1 MCTGKEGK
9 STLVLEAICDHHTFF
24 WHASYG
30 YAGTM
35 NDLNI
40 LNFSPLLERLLD
52 GSFEEIESGCKRI
65 PFMVGDQE
73 FCQTFILVDGV
84 YPPYSRFVKGIT
96 QPITEEERKFTRWQE
111 KSRKD
116 IERGFGIFKGCWQ
129 YAANPIYALSLK
141 VISKT
146 ILTCLILHNILTAD
160 RVMGDM
166 SKQYDPSFLLDVEGE
181 DGNDVDQSDEM
192 YEMQMESV
200 HNIANED
207 SIAEGFVQDV
217 HDFANNRDRWI
228 RLSNRNEFNRLSIAL
243 RKVLGN
249 EPSNI

>member
-1 MCTGKEGK
+1 M
-9 STLVLEAICDHHTFF
+9 VLEAICDHHTFF

-52 GSFEEIESGCKRI
+52 GSFEEIESGCERI
-65 PFMVGDQE
+65 PFTVGDQE
-73 FCQTFILVDGV
+73 FCQSFILVDGI

-96 QPITEEERKFTRWQE
+96 QPITDEERKFTEWQE

-129 YAANPIYALSLK
+129 YAANPIHALSLR

-166 SKQYDPSFLLDVEGE
+166 TKQYDPSFLLDVEGE
-181 DGNDVDQSDEM
+181 DGDDVDQCDEM
-192 YEMQMESV
+192 YELQMESV

-207 SIAEGFVQDV
+207 RIAEGFVQDV
-217 HDFANNRDRWI
+217 HDFANNRDRWLC
-228 RLSNRNEFNRLSIAL
+228 LSNRNEYNRLRSAL
-243 RKVLGN
+243 REALGN
-249 EPSNI
+249 EQSNI